1 MSLRSIR
8 FRIDAFPQILLAAA
22 LTAAAGAAQ
31 AQPAS
36 ATGSRAQTPAP
47 AAPALTPKRSF
58 DDTPLP
64 AATPAATPT
73 PESAT
78 PAGTG
83 ALPPRT
89 PAPAAAPESATP
101 AGTGSLP
108 PRTAAPAP
116 APAPTAVPAATAAP
130 AATADP
136 VVIMPTAEDTKACLD
151 KLRKGA
157 TANGLT
163 LADWDKYTAGA
174 KLLPTTVSSAKGQP
188 EGRESW
194 WDYIAKTVD
203 DERVADGKMM
213 MKKVG
218 SQLNT
223 IGQQYQVD
231 PATLVAIFGIE
242 TNYGRQIG
250 KTNVLNA
257 WLTRA
262 CTENKPLWE
271 KNAYASVRLLRD
283 GVVPADNFVGSWSG
297 AFGMTQF
304 IPTSFYEL
312 AADGDGDGRIDLYNS
327 LPDALASTANH
338 LRKRRAKWTMGLPAV
353 VEVRLPADL
362 SATIPPEPDAEY
374 VGSKERRTIAQWAQ
388 AGVKQ
393 GNGAALLSSGEGEQA
408 YLFAPTGSRGPV
420 FLATVNFDAI
430 LHYNQSR
437 RYALAV
443 ALLLNRLQDRP
454 GLATPWPTDDPGLSR
469 AQIKELQDMLYDFGH
484 DVGVPDGIP
493 GARPA
498 RPCAPSRSAAT
509 CRRTAAWAS
518 ASTTRSRPHGR
529 RWPRRRGRRAS
540 PASNDPVSGTQGY
553 GEHAMALAER
563 YESISFA
570 EARRSGP
577 PDPAGAGPHR
587 GHRRRLGPDAAA
599 LARMGHQVIAVEPT
613 AELRAEG
620 QRRHDVPGLAWSDDA
635 LPGLDGLR
643 ARGERY
649 DLIMLTAVWMHLD
662 EDERVA
668 GMASLAGL
676 LAPGGQILM
685 TLRHGPV
692 PPGRRM
698 FDVSAAE
705 TIALAARHG
714 LSSHHLGTRGD
725 MLDRGDV
732 RWSMLGLR
740 WS

>member
-1 MSLRSIR
+1 M
-8 FRIDAFPQILLAAA
+8 LLAAA

-58 DDTPLP
+58 DDTPP
-64 AATPAATPT
+64 
-73 PESAT
+73 
-78 PAGTG
+78 
-83 ALPPRT
+83 
-89 PAPAAAPESATP
+89 
-101 AGTGSLP
+101 
-108 PRTAAPAP
+108 
-116 APAPTAVPAATAAP
+116 P

-223 IGQQYQVD
+223 IAQQYQVD

-353 VEVRLPADL
+353 VEVRLPVDL

-393 GNGAALLSSGEGEQA
+393 GNGAALKLSSGEGEQA
-408 YLFAPTGSRGPV
+408 YLFAPTGSHGPV

-493 GARPA
+493 GAKTREAVRAEQERRNLPQDGRVGKRIYDAVKASWPPLAAPA
-498 RPCAPSRSAAT
+498 RPPSQPS
-509 CRRTAAWAS
+509 
-518 ASTTRSRPHGR
+518 
-529 RWPRRRGRRAS
+529 
-540 PASNDPVSGTQGY
+540 Q
-553 GEHAMALAER
+553 
-563 YESISFA
+563 
-570 EARRSGP
+570 
-577 PDPAGAGPHR
+577 
-587 GHRRRLGPDAAA
+587 
-599 LARMGHQVIAVEPT
+599 Q
-613 AELRAEG
+613 
-620 QRRHDVPGLAWSDDA
+620 
-635 LPGLDGLR
+635 
-643 ARGERY
+643 
-649 DLIMLTAVWMHLD
+649 
-662 EDERVA
+662 
-668 GMASLAGL
+668 
-676 LAPGGQILM
+676 
-685 TLRHGPV
+685 
-692 PPGRRM
+692 
-698 FDVSAAE
+698 
-705 TIALAARHG
+705 
-714 LSSHHLGTRGD
+714 
-725 MLDRGDV
+725 
-732 RWSMLGLR
+732 
-740 WS
+740 

>member
-64 AATPAATPT
+64 AATPAATPAVTPT

-89 PAPAAAPESATP
+89 PAPAAAPAPESATP

-116 APAPTAVPAATAAP
+116 ATAPTAVPAATAAP

-163 LADWDKYTAGA
+163 LADWDKYTADA

-353 VEVRLPADL
+353 VEVRLPAEL
-362 SATIPPEPDAEY
+362 AATIPPEPDAEY
-374 VGSKERRTIAQWAQ
+374 VGAKDRRTIAQWVQ

-393 GNGAALLSSGEGEQA
+393 GNGAALKLSSGEGEQA

-493 GARPA
+493 GAKTREAVRAEQERRNLPQDGRVGKRIYDAVKASWPPLAAPA
-498 RPCAPSRSAAT
+498 RPPSQ
-509 CRRTAAWAS
+509 
-518 ASTTRSRPHGR
+518 P
-529 RWPRRRGRRAS
+529 
-540 PASNDPVSGTQGY
+540 
-553 GEHAMALAER
+553 
-563 YESISFA
+563 
-570 EARRSGP
+570 
-577 PDPAGAGPHR
+577 
-587 GHRRRLGPDAAA
+587 
-599 LARMGHQVIAVEPT
+599 
-613 AELRAEG
+613 G
-620 QRRHDVPGLAWSDDA
+620 Q
-635 LPGLDGLR
+635 
-643 ARGERY
+643 
-649 DLIMLTAVWMHLD
+649 
-662 EDERVA
+662 
-668 GMASLAGL
+668 
-676 LAPGGQILM
+676 Q
-685 TLRHGPV
+685 
-692 PPGRRM
+692 
-698 FDVSAAE
+698 
-705 TIALAARHG
+705 
-714 LSSHHLGTRGD
+714 
-725 MLDRGDV
+725 
-732 RWSMLGLR
+732 
-740 WS
+740 

>member
-1 MSLRSIR
+1 
-8 FRIDAFPQILLAAA
+8 
-22 LTAAAGAAQ
+22 
-31 AQPAS
+31 
-36 ATGSRAQTPAP
+36 
-47 AAPALTPKRSF
+47 
-58 DDTPLP
+58 
-64 AATPAATPT
+64 
-73 PESAT
+73 
-78 PAGTG
+78 
-83 ALPPRT
+83 
-89 PAPAAAPESATP
+89 
-101 AGTGSLP
+101 
-108 PRTAAPAP
+108 
-116 APAPTAVPAATAAP
+116 
-130 AATADP
+130 
-136 VVIMPTAEDTKACLD
+136 
-151 KLRKGA
+151 
-157 TANGLT
+157 
-163 LADWDKYTAGA
+163 
-174 KLLPTTVSSAKGQP
+174 
-188 EGRESW
+188 
-194 WDYIAKTVD
+194 
-203 DERVADGKMM
+203 MM

-353 VEVRLPADL
+353 VEVRLPAEL
-362 SATIPPEPDAEY
+362 AATIPPEPDAEY
-374 VGSKERRTIAQWAQ
+374 VGAKDRRTIAQWVQ

-393 GNGAALLSSGEGEQA
+393 GNGAALKLSSGEGEQA

-443 ALLLNRLQDRP
+443 ALLLNRLQDRRAWP
-454 GLATPWPTDDPGLSR
+454 RRGRPMTLACRARRSRNCRTCCTTSAMTSACPTASP
-469 AQIKELQDMLYDFGH
+469 A
-484 DVGVPDGIP
+484 P
-493 GARPA
+493 RPA

-540 PASNDPVSGTQGY
+540 PASNDRVSGTQGY

-570 EARRSGP
+570 DVHAEVAHLIPPAPARIA
-577 PDPAGAGPHR
+577 DIGAGSGR
-587 GHRRRLGPDAAA
+587 DAAA